1 MPAFRSHAR
10 RFAQSLTHSLHRF
23 ASPAGLPQAAQARCS
38 IIPALSM
45 VLYSLVGQCEPLPK
59 GGGFLLSHKAVPA
72 VVDGLGTACFST
84 VCWRSLT
91 FSSIVADAGGF
102 FQRVPWF
109 EEFGAFR
116 LRGCRFGFGWPGAE
130 PEFGVVAAACGLM
143 YPVHGLSVSVA
154 VGVDVSGFFHGVEA
168 AVACFHELFAFLV
181 GLDGFRV
188 GAGEGFHGVAGW

>member
-1 MPAFRSHAR
+1 MPIGPLAALAYDRAC
-10 RFAQSLTHSLHRF
+10 
-23 ASPAGLPQAAQARCS
+23 PAD
-38 IIPALSM
+38 
-45 VLYSLVGQCEPLPK
+45 CE
-59 GGGFLLSHKAVPA
+59 
-72 VVDGLGTACFST
+72 
-84 VCWRSLT
+84 R
-91 FSSIVADAGGF
+91 
-102 FQRVPWF
+102 
-109 EEFGAFR
+109 
-116 LRGCRFGFGWPGAE
+116 RFGFGWPGAE